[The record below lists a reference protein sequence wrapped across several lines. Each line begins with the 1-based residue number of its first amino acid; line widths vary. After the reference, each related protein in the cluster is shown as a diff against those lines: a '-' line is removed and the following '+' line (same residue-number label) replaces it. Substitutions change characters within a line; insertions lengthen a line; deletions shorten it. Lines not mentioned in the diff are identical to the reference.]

1 MDVKNEYQK
10 SFKII
15 GISDSGTRTI
25 ICNQTFKINFKLI
38 LNENTVYASIIENL
52 QNNLNVDAF
61 SAKF

>member
-1 MDVKNEYQK
+1 MDVKNECQK
-10 SFKII
+10 SFQII
-15 GISDSGTRTI
+15 LADSGTRTI

>member
-1 MDVKNEYQK
+1 MDVKNKCQK

-15 GISDSGTRTI
+15 LADSGTRTI
-25 ICNQTFKINFKLI
+25 ICNQNFKLI